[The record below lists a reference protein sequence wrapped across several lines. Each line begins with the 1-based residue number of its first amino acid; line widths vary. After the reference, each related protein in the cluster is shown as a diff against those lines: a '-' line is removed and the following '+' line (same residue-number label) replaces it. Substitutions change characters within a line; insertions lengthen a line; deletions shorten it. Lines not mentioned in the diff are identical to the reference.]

1 MSIKNFSISGIGPS
15 VTLGKGGPTLA
26 ANGSNV
32 ELGGSALVTSSA
44 LGTTI
49 GDYLDTNSYI
59 DQTALTA
66 ALADYLLLAGGTM
79 TGNIVLGAN
88 KITTSATTFANNEL
102 VTKSYVDGVAQGLD
116 IKQSVRV
123 ASTANI
129 VISTGGL
136 QTVDGVTVV
145 AGDRVLVKNQF
156 GNEQAGIYVAAVGA
170 WSRAPDADTNGKLN
184 AGSFVFVEEGTTQA
198 DTGWVVTTDNPITIG
213 TTPITWTQF
222 SSAGA
227 VEIVGGNGITASGS
241 TVSADVDGATLTAT
255 GGTGAQLAV
264 AGGTTG
270 QVLTAVTGDDAVWG
284 AVPAD
289 ATKAD
294 IVDGAVD
301 GNFAGLDASGNLTDS
316 GSAPADF
323 QPIDADLTAIAAL
336 SGDGLIRKTT
346 GTYAM
351 DTATYLTSLSGAVL
365 ANGTTALTADWNVGG
380 TFTVT
385 NLGTPT
391 DPSDASTKQ
400 YVDDA
405 IAGVGG
411 DNTGKVL
418 VFSTAISSASVSGNI
433 AVDLP
438 TGSIIHKAVVKVTTI
453 FDNAATLLVG
463 ADADTDNVE
472 DGTGSDLLTV
482 GTYVIDSYY
491 LTTGSPDT
499 DAVWSITGTPTVGA
513 GTLIVEYSLPVA

>member
-26 ANGSNV
+26 ANGGDI
-32 ELGGSALVTSSA
+32 ELGGSALVTAGS

-49 GDYLDTNSYI
+49 GDYLDTNNYV
-59 DQTALTA
+59 DDTALTT
-66 ALADYLLLAGGTM
+66 ALGDYLALAGGTM
-79 TGNIVLGAN
+79 SGNIILGTN

-123 ASTANI
+123 ASTVNI

-136 QTVDGVTVV
+136 IEVDGVTVV

-156 GNEQAGIYVAAVGA
+156 GNEQAGIYIAAVGA
-170 WSRAPDADTNGKLN
+170 WTRAPDADTNGKLN
-184 AGSFVFVEEGTTQA
+184 AGSFVFVEEGDTQA

-227 VEIVGGNGITASGS
+227 ISITGGNGITASGS

-255 GGTGAQLAV
+255 GGTGDQLAV

-270 QVLTAVTGDDAVWG
+270 QVLTAVTGDDAVWA
-284 AVPAD
+284 AVPED
-289 ATKAD
+289 TTKAD
-294 IVDGAVD
+294 KVAEPTD
-301 GNFAGLDASGNLTDS
+301 GNLAALDATGNLTDS
-316 GSAPADF
+316 GFAGSDF
-323 QPIDADLTAIAAL
+323 QPVDADLTAIAAL
-336 SGDGLIRKTT
+336 SADGLIRKTG

-351 DTATYLTSLSGAVL
+351 DSATYLTSLSGAVL
-365 ANGTTALTADWNVGG
+365 VNGTTPLTADWDVGNFNITG
-380 TFTVT
+380 
-385 NLGTPT
+385 LATPT
-391 DPSDASTKQ
+391 ELTDAATKE
-400 YVDDA
+400 YVDTE
-405 IAGVGG
+405 IGNIPGG
-411 DNTGKVL
+411 DNGKVL
-418 VFSTAISSASVSGNI
+418 VFSTAISSASVSGNV

-438 TGSIIHKAVVKVTTI
+438 TGSIVHRAVVKVTTV
-453 FDNAATLLVG
+453 FDNAATLLIG
-463 ADADTDNVE
+463 ADSDTDNVE

-491 LTTGSPDT
+491 ITTGSPDT

-513 GTLIVEYSLPVA
+513 GTLIVEYSLPVT